1 MEINLELALF
11 NKGEQ
16 RYNKAHNIS
25 IHESNSTKIYSIE
38 ERHSIS
44 SILVRKVKCC
54 TIDELILQCN
64 KASQV
69 IQDLTVERNLGLQQL
84 RKMFSKI
91 VQMEK
96 ALRRLQPTVTKRN
109 SNK

>member
-25 IHESNSTKIYSIE
+25 IHESNSTK
-38 ERHSIS
+38 
-44 SILVRKVKCC
+44 
-54 TIDELILQCN
+54 CN